1 MSGPSISTMRL
12 EMIAFAFEI
21 GICETQIIVSDA
33 QIIVSDAQ
41 IIVSDAQI
49 TVSSSQIIISEG
61 PSGIHSLVWF

>member
-33 QIIVSDAQ
+33 QI
-41 IIVSDAQI
+41 